1 MPDRTVT
8 FIVLR
13 LSKKYGYSLDSLYH
27 LFHSL
32 IIPLFAYGISVWGV
46 ASYDPVISIFCK
58 LDKLPK
64 RAVRFG
70 FLKEATSN
78 LSLLEALDN
87 KFWKNVTNSAEAPWA
102 DLLPPS
108 KTI

>member
-1 MPDRTVT
+1 MR
-8 FIVLR
+8 
-13 LSKKYGYSLDSLYH
+13 KKYGYGLDSLHH

-32 IIPLFAYGISVWGV
+32 IIPLFTYGISVWGV
-46 ASYDPVISIFCK
+46 ASYDPVISILSK
-58 LDKLPK
+58 IDKLQK

-70 FLKEATSN
+70 FLKEATSI

-87 KFWKNVTNSAEAPWA
+87 KFWKNITNSAENPLA

-108 KTI
+108 KTT